1 MLQVGDTFI
10 ITLWHIIIRYLLAQN
25 KHIYNQLLCHIRCT
39 RFRNGQFSIYCMY
52 ACMYINVLYVNCTE
66 QYCWWKIIGLFS
78 TNYFLTA
85 TALTPST
92 GKVSEHGS
100 PDSHFC
106 LSDCSIIVKT
116 VVNSLEFKVIHF
128 FFILLPSFALCIFPS
143 PLLFSLSHESFE
155 DINYLCISFIYFS
168 VMGNS
173 DLGGD

>member
-1 MLQVGDTFI
+1 M
-10 ITLWHIIIRYLLAQN
+10 
-25 KHIYNQLLCHIRCT
+25 
-39 RFRNGQFSIYCMY
+39 CMST
-52 ACMYINVLYVNCTE
+52 ALNNAVEKN
-66 QYCWWKIIGLFS
+66 IGLFS

-85 TALTPST
+85 TTLTPSA

-106 LSDCSIIVKT
+106 LCDCSIIVKT

-128 FFILLPSFALCIFPS
+128 FIIILLPGFALCIFPS

-168 VMGNS
+168 VVGNS
-173 DLGGD
+173 ADLGGD